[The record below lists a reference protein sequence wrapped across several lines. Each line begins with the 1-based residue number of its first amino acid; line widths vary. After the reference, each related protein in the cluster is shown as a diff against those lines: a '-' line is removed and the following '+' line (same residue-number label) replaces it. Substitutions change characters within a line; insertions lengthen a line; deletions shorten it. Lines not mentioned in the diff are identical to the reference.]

1 MSTRNRARK
10 RRAVTL
16 AAVAAPP
23 PAATRPAKQARPKPE
38 PHRAAPVAP
47 GVPFERGSLIAAGG
61 AALVAFVTYALT
73 VQPSTPS
80 GDSGELI
87 TAAYTHGIS
96 HPPGYPLYMIIGYAV
111 SHLPGASPAL
121 WMNLLSALFDAIAVG
136 VVFLVSYRLVASH
149 RDAARRW
156 TPYVAA
162 SVGALLLAFSSLFW
176 SYSVV
181 AEVFALNNLF
191 AAVLL
196 LIGIEWCRRPQRIRL
211 LWLFMLVFGL
221 ALCNQQTIALFV
233 PAFVVLAWQG
243 WVLLPRTAGP
253 LRISLRDLGIA
264 VVALAVGLLPYLYL
278 PIAASTN
285 PLMDWGHPTTVNRFV
300 CQVTRCDYGSASLVV
315 GGKPGSIW
323 ENLRM
328 LATSLTHGFVSV
340 GILLAVAGLWWAW
353 RSRRAEG
360 IALFVAFLFAGP
372 VFQAYTRTSYP
383 DDLTKG
389 VVARFYILPSVPL
402 AILAGLGAWWVLR
415 QAERV
420 SVSRRGLVTALAA
433 AALLVVPVASAAD
446 HYSSQDQSRNYVTE
460 DYGKDVL
467 GELKPHAL
475 LIMRGDENLTTMVY
489 SQFVQHLRPDVVA
502 VDSELLKRASYV
514 AQIRREHPQI
524 LIPFTHYDGGV
535 HTSLNALIQT
545 NLENRPVYTVG
556 SQTEKNFGKPFSNL
570 ELGLVMQWVRK
581 GSVAT
586 EYAAFQADP
595 QRYTRLHWPTGHYAA
610 DSWEKGAIAQD
621 YGLAAFNLAYAL
633 DVAGRKDPAL
643 IERLYR
649 LAIQLYPAQDAAY
662 KNLGLF
668 LYDRGGDPEEVIKLW
683 TTFLKLNP
691 NDKQAAS
698 IRTVLAKLE
707 ALHR

>member
-1 MSTRNRARK
+1 MSNRKRARK
-10 RRAVTL
+10 RRAVGP
-16 AAVAAPP
+16 AAVTAPPAAPP
-23 PAATRPAKQARPKPE
+23 RPTKQQARPKPE
-38 PHRAAPVAP
+38 PRRAPVAP
-47 GVPFERGSLIAAGG
+47 GVPFERGALIGAGG
-61 AALVAFVTYALT
+61 AALVAFVIYALT
-73 VQPSTPS
+73 VQPSVPA

-121 WMNLLSALFDAIAVG
+121 WMNLLSALFDALAVG
-136 VVFLVSYRLVASH
+136 VVFLVVYRLVAP
-149 RDAARRW
+149 RDAGRRW

-162 SVGALLLAFSSLFW
+162 TVGALLLAFSSLFW
-176 SYSVV
+176 AYSVV

-196 LIGIEWCRRPQRIRL
+196 LIGIEWCRRPQRTRL
-211 LWLFMLVFGL
+211 LWLFMLLFGL
-221 ALCNQQTIALFV
+221 SLCNQQTIALFV

-264 VVALAVGLLPYLYL
+264 VVAFAVGLLPYFYL

-300 CQVTRCDYGSASLVV
+300 CQVTRCDYGSTSLVV
-315 GGKPGSIW
+315 GGKPGSSW
-323 ENLRM
+323 ENLRL
-328 LATSLTHGFVSV
+328 LATSLTHGFVYA
-340 GILLAVAGLWWAW
+340 GILFAVAGIWWAW
-353 RSRRAEG
+353 RNRRAEG
-360 IALFVAFLFAGP
+360 IALFVAFLVAGP
-372 VFQAYTRTSYP
+372 VFQAYTRTSYL
-383 DDLTKG
+383 DELTKG

-420 SVSRRGLVTALAA
+420 RVSRRGLVTALAA
-433 AALLVVPVASAAD
+433 AALLVVPVASATD
-446 HYSSQDQSRNYVTE
+446 HYSSQDQSGNYVAE
-460 DYGKDVL
+460 NYGKDVL
-467 GELKPHAL
+467 GELKPNAL

-502 VDSELLKRASYV
+502 VDSELLKRATYV

-524 LIPFTHYDGGV
+524 LIPFTSYDGGI
-535 HTSLNALIQT
+535 HTSLNDLIRA

-556 SQTEKNFGKPFSNL
+556 SEVEKNFGKPFSKL
-570 ELGLVMQWVRK
+570 ELGLVVQAVQK
-581 GSVAT
+581 GSVPT
-586 EYAAFQADP
+586 EYAAVQADP
-595 QRYTRLHWPTGHYAA
+595 QPYVRLHWPTGHYAT

-621 YGLAAFNLAYAL
+621 YGLAAFNVAYAL

-668 LYDRGGDPEEVIKLW
+668 LYDRGGDPKEIIKLW

-691 NDKQAAS
+691 NDKQATS
-698 IRTVLAKLE
+698 IRTVLAQLE
-707 ALHR
+707 AKHS